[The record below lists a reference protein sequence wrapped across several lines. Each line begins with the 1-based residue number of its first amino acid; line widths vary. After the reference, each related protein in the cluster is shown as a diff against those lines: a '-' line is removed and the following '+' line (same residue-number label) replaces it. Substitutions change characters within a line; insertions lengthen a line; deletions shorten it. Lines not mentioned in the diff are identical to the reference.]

1 MGVLYGFAEVG
12 EEGEEMWGV
21 FAAHFTALS
30 AYAFL
35 VFNLYCPPCFAA
47 MGAIRREMN
56 NPKWTAF
63 AISYQLLYGYLLA
76 LIIYQL
82 GSFFTGSGFS
92 LGTIAGFAALAFFIY
107 MLVRKPAEPRS
118 PSSTGKLEATT

>member
-1 MGVLYGFAEVG
+1 
-12 EEGEEMWGV
+12 
-21 FAAHFTALS
+21 
-30 AYAFL
+30 
-35 VFNLYCPPCFAA
+35 

-63 AISYQLLYGYLLA
+63 AIGYQLLYGYLLA

-82 GSFFTGSGFS
+82 GSLFTGSGFS

-107 MLVRKPAEPRS
+107 MLVRKPAEPHS